1 MRQVIFHVTCC
12 MLHVTMLHKPVLLK
26 EVIEILNP
34 QSGENFID
42 TTIGDGGHAQEIIEK
57 IKPNGK
63 LIGIDWDREQINKL
77 KIKFSEYLKSD
88 NLILINDNYKN
99 LENIIKQYNI
109 HKISGILFDLGF
121 SRYHIEDSGKGFSFQ
136 KNEPLIMR
144 YENSKESNGMT
155 AAEIVNTWP
164 EEKLEKIL
172 KEYGEEKFFRQI
184 AKKIY
189 EESKKNPIKT
199 TFDLA
204 GIIRNAVPFW
214 YAKRKINPATKT
226 FQALRIAV
234 NDEFENIRTG
244 LSAAVKIIANG
255 GKIAVITFHSGEDR
269 IVKNFLKEK
278 QTEKILKIINKK
290 VIKPSYTEI
299 RENLSARSAKL
310 RTAVRI

>member
-1 MRQVIFHVTCC
+1 MR
-12 MLHVTMLHKPVLLK
+12 KPILLEEVLK
-26 EVIEILNP
+26 ILEP
-34 QSGENFID
+34 RPDENFVD
-42 TTIGDGGHAQEIIEK
+42 TTIGGGGHAKEIIEK

-63 LIGIDWDREQINKL
+63 LIGIDWDREQISKL

-144 YENSKESNGMT
+144 YENSEESNGMT

-189 EESKKNPIKT
+189 
-199 TFDLA
+199 
-204 GIIRNAVPFW
+204 
-214 YAKRKINPATKT
+214 
-226 FQALRIAV
+226 
-234 NDEFENIRTG
+234 
-244 LSAAVKIIANG
+244 
-255 GKIAVITFHSGEDR
+255 
-269 IVKNFLKEK
+269 
-278 QTEKILKIINKK
+278 
-290 VIKPSYTEI
+290 
-299 RENLSARSAKL
+299 
-310 RTAVRI
+310 